1 MQVQINE
8 ECKITVKNDSDEILK
23 IIYDNTI
30 VKGININY
38 LVVDGLPVYN
48 NFPQF
53 IDNNAKVIK
62 NIQVITQSI
71 PNLIKNTL
79 FRTETYIK
87 ELLKTLE
94 SFIDKHEEMTKNSVE
109 EFAEIL
115 IEDVYLIQQTQIYI
129 NTLVSEEDTIRKYSL
144 WKIYTTQVKRLSEL
158 GISLEKAEDK
168 NKEPIQIF
176 RDILKVLE
184 EIKRAA
190 EFIGSYIVLCH

>member
-23 IIYDNTI
+23 TIYDNTI

-53 IDNNAKVIK
+53 IDNNVKVIK
-62 NIQVITQSI
+62 KIQVITQSI
-71 PNLIKNTL
+71 PNLIKSTL

-94 SFIDKHEEMTKNSVE
+94 SFIDKHEEMTKNSAQ
-109 EFAEIL
+109 EFTNIL
-115 IEDVYLIQQTQIYI
+115 IEDIYLIQQTQIYI
-129 NTLVSEEDTIRKYSL
+129 NALVSEEDTIRKYSL
-144 WKIYTTQVKRLSEL
+144 WKIYTTQVKKLSEL
-158 GISLEKAEDK
+158 GISLEKAKEK
-168 NKEPIQIF
+168 NIEFIQIF
-176 RDILKVLE
+176 KDILNVLE

-190 EFIGSYIVLCH
+190 EFIGSYIVLCG

>member
-23 IIYDNTI
+23 TIYDNTI

-53 IDNNAKVIK
+53 IDNNVKVIK
-62 NIQVITQSI
+62 KIQVITQSI
-71 PNLIKNTL
+71 PNLIKSTL

-94 SFIDKHEEMTKNSVE
+94 SFIDKHEEMTKNSAQ
-109 EFAEIL
+109 EFTNIL
-115 IEDVYLIQQTQIYI
+115 IEDIYLIQQTQIYI
-129 NTLVSEEDTIRKYSL
+129 NALVSEEDTIRKYSL
-144 WKIYTTQVKRLSEL
+144 WKIYTTQVKKLSEL
-158 GISLEKAEDK
+158 GISLEKAKDK
-168 NKEPIQIF
+168 NIEFIQIF
-176 RDILKVLE
+176 KDILNVLE

-190 EFIGSYIVLCH
+190 EFIGSYIVLCG

>member
-23 IIYDNTI
+23 TIYDNTI

-53 IDNNAKVIK
+53 IDNNVKVIK
-62 NIQVITQSI
+62 KIQVITQSI
-71 PNLIKNTL
+71 PNLIKSTL

-94 SFIDKHEEMTKNSVE
+94 SFIGKYEEMTKDSVQ
-109 EFAEIL
+109 EFTNIL
-115 IEDVYLIQQTQIYI
+115 IEDIYLIQQTQIYI
-129 NTLVSEEDTIRKYSL
+129 NALVSEEDTIRKYSL

-158 GISLEKAEDK
+158 GISLEKAKEK
-168 NKEPIQIF
+168 NIEFIQIF
-176 RDILKVLE
+176 KDILNVLE

-190 EFIGSYIVLCH
+190 EFIGSYIVLCG

>member
-53 IDNNAKVIK
+53 IDNNVKVIK
-62 NIQVITQSI
+62 KIQVITQSI
-71 PNLIKNTL
+71 PNLIKSTL

-94 SFIDKHEEMTKNSVE
+94 SFIDKHEEMTKNSAQ
-109 EFAEIL
+109 EFTNIL
-115 IEDVYLIQQTQIYI
+115 IEDIYLIQQTQIYI
-129 NTLVSEEDTIRKYSL
+129 NALVSEEDTIRKYSL
-144 WKIYTTQVKRLSEL
+144 WKIYTTQVKKLSEL
-158 GISLEKAEDK
+158 GISLEKAKDK
-168 NKEPIQIF
+168 NIEFIQIF
-176 RDILKVLE
+176 KDILNVLE

-190 EFIGSYIVLCH
+190 EFIGSYIVLCG

>member
-71 PNLIKNTL
+71 PNLIKSTL

-168 NKEPIQIF
+168 
-176 RDILKVLE
+176 
-184 EIKRAA
+184 KRAA

>member
-94 SFIDKHEEMTKNSVE
+94 SFIDKQEEMTKNSVE

-144 WKIYTTQVKRLSEL
+144 WKIYITQVKRLSEL

>member
-62 NIQVITQSI
+62 KIQVITQSI
-71 PNLIKNTL
+71 PNLIKSTL